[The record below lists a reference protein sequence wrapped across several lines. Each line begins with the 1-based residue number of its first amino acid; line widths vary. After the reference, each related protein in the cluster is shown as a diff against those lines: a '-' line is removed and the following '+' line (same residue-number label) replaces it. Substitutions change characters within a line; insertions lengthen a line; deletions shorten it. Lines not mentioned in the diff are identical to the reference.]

1 MTFCFADAAVP
12 AEIERARAAV
22 NVTDPPTIL
31 EKIRLM
37 CELPMTPSDQIM
49 RSKNPQSS
57 GCDFSHSAA
66 REICATEVRWGGIKL
81 GDLMRQFQNASIGHF
96 MTVFRAGGP
105 IVLQVGLILV
115 SCILLAIDLTAAEIY
130 FTHGPVLAE
139 QEILSLGP

>member
-1 MTFCFADAAVP
+1 
-12 AEIERARAAV
+12 
-22 NVTDPPTIL
+22 
-31 EKIRLM
+31 
-37 CELPMTPSDQIM
+37 
-49 RSKNPQSS
+49 
-57 GCDFSHSAA
+57 
-66 REICATEVRWGGIKL
+66 
-81 GDLMRQFQNASIGHF
+81 MRQFQNASIGHF